1 MPESPLRTTVG
12 QLRRWAAPHDTGDRP
27 LLAAFATARDEDA
40 FAALVARHGALVYG
54 VCRRVLRDAHLAE
67 DAFQAT
73 FLLLAQKA
81 AKLERHP
88 CPAAWLHATAFRV

>member
-1 MPESPLRTTVG
+1 MHESPLRTTVG
-12 QLRRWAAPHDTGDRP
+12 RLRRGAGPAEACDGA
-27 LLAAFATARDEDA
+27 LLAAFAAARDEDA
-40 FAALVARHGALVYG
+40 FAVLVDRHGALVYG

-81 AKLERHP
+81 TELERHP
-88 CPAAWLHATAFRV
+88 CPAAWLHATAL